1 MTTLDK
7 LRAVWALIEAH
18 DEDENGEFYW
28 LSYYRLLSAPTKTFR

>member
-18 DEDENGEFYW
+18 GEDENGEW
-28 LSYYRLLSAPTKTFR
+28 LWLTYYRLLSAPTKAYR